1 MADERPNPD
10 ALLAKIKAEA
20 RQHARGKLKVFFGA
34 APGVGKTYTMLE
46 EARRQA
52 EQGRD
57 VVIGYAEPH
66 IRPDTEMLL
75 LGLEILPYK
84 IVEYKGTELKEFD
97 LDAALARKPFI
108 ICIDELA
115 HSNAPGLRHA
125 KRYQDVQELLDAGID
140 VFTTLNV
147 QHLESVN
154 DVVERTSGIKVR
166 ETLPDWVLEQAEEVQ
181 LIDISPEKLLE
192 RIAEGKIYRQHSV
205 DYLTRQFFNRGN
217 LSALRELSLRRMTDR
232 VDAQM
237 EDFRRHNASDEV
249 WPASDRIMVC
259 VGPSPFSARLVRAA
273 RRMATAFKAEW
284 IAVFVDQ
291 PGADKLST
299 AARQRVFET
308 LRLAEQLG
316 GEQTTLAQ
324 DRPAQAILAF
334 ARSRN
339 VTRIIVGTPLRQQH
353 RWRAW
358 LKRSLVDELIRHAG
372 PVDIYVIRD
381 VAEPSPSPDRP
392 DPRSVHLAGYG
403 WAGAATLAIALLGIG
418 LYHGLHLSDTNVLMI
433 YLLGVLAVA
442 LRLGRGPAVLA
453 SMLSVGL
460 FDFTVVPPYY
470 SFAVSDTQ
478 YFITLAVMLIT
489 ALTIT
494 TMADRL
500 QRQSRAAH
508 QRERQTAFLLAFS
521 RELVL
526 ARESKTLLAVG
537 VRHISEMFACHT
549 VILLAATDRTLAI
562 AAGDWPTPPDPK
574 DLGVAQWVLEDN
586 QPAGKTTA
594 TLPSA
599 RGLFIPLRL
608 GQNVTGVV
616 GLTGDSMEQ
625 FADPERTALLETFAN
640 QLAMALERIRLAD
653 EAHRAWERTETE
665 LIRNTLFSGVSHDF
679 RTPLA
684 VITGAATSLLDGGS
698 TLSPSDR
705 QDLLQTIATEADQ
718 MERLIENLLEMTR
731 LESGGLA
738 IKREWYPLQD
748 ILVSA
753 LQRLSRRV
761 KTRTVNVS
769 IPQDLPLLHVDGVL
783 LEQVLVNL
791 IDNALNYSPSDSPID
806 IKAHTQDQ
814 HVRIEVADRG
824 PGLPPGDPEPLFE
837 KFTRGPAA
845 GNRRGIGLGLAICRS
860 IVKLHSGT
868 IRAEKRS
875 EGGTVFIIRLPAQ
888 SQPTPPVRT
897 EPGVVPDSV

>member
-1 MADERPNPD
+1 MADDRPNPD
-10 ALLAKIKAEA
+10 SLLAQIKAEE

-34 APGVGKTYTMLE
+34 APGVGKTYAMLE
-46 EARRQA
+46 DARRQA

-84 IVEYKGTELKEFD
+84 IVEYKGTQLKEFD
-97 LDAALARKPFI
+97 LDAALSRKPAI
-108 ICIDELA
+108 ICVDELA

-125 KRYQDVQELLDAGID
+125 KRYQDVQELLDAGIH

-166 ETLPDWVLEQAEEVQ
+166 ETLPDWVLEQADDVQ
-181 LIDISPEKLLE
+181 LIDISPDQLLE

-217 LSALRELSLRRMTDR
+217 LSALRELALRRMTDR

-237 EDFRRHNASDEV
+237 EDFRRHNAGDEV
-249 WPASDRIMVC
+249 WPAADRIMVC

-291 PGADKLST
+291 PGTATLST
-299 AARQRVFET
+299 AARRRVFET

-316 GEQTTLAQ
+316 GQQTTLTGN
-324 DRPAQAILAF
+324 DPAEAILAF

-339 VTRIIVGTPLRQQH
+339 VTRIIVGTPLRQQRH
-353 RWRAW
+353 WRTW
-358 LKRSLVDELIRHAG
+358 LKRSLVNDLIRHAG

-392 DPRSVHLAGYG
+392 DPRGMRLAGYG
-403 WAGAATLAIALLGIG
+403 WSVVITLAIAVLGIG

-433 YLLGVLAVA
+433 YLLGVLGVA

-470 SFAVSDTQ
+470 SFAVSDAQ
-478 YFITLAVMLIT
+478 YFITFAVMLIT

-500 QRQSRAAH
+500 QRQSYAARR
-508 QRERQTAFLLAFS
+508 RERQTAFLLAFS

-526 ARESKTLLAVG
+526 ARDAKTLFAIG
-537 VRHISEMFACHT
+537 VRHISEIFACHT
-549 VILLAATDRTLAI
+549 AILPAAMDRTVSM

-574 DLGVAQWVLEDN
+574 DLGVAQWVLDHN
-586 QPAGKTTA
+586 QSAGKTTA
-594 TLPSA
+594 TLSLA

-608 GQNVTGVV
+608 GQQVIGVL
-616 GLTGDSMEQ
+616 GLTGESMEQ
-625 FADPERTALLETFAN
+625 FADPERAALLETFAN
-640 QLAMALERIRLAD
+640 QLAMAMERIRLAD

-684 VITGAATSLLDGGS
+684 VITGAATSLLDGE
-698 TLSPSDR
+698 TALTPSDR
-705 QDLLQTIATEADQ
+705 RDLLQTIATEADH

-731 LESGGLA
+731 LESGGPA
-738 IKREWYPLQD
+738 VKPEWFPLQD

-761 KTRTVNVS
+761 KTRKVNVS
-769 IPQDLPLLHVDGVL
+769 IPPDLPLLHVDGML

-791 IDNALNYSPSDSPID
+791 IDNALNYSPADSPID
-806 IKAHTQDQ
+806 IQAHAQDDSLD
-814 HVRIEVADRG
+814 IAVADRG
-824 PGLPPGDPEPLFE
+824 PGLPPDDPELLFD

-845 GNRRGIGLGLAICRS
+845 GNRRGMGLGLAICRS
-860 IVKLHSGT
+860 IVRLHGGT
-868 IRAEKRS
+868 IQAQPRP
-875 EGGTVFIIRLPAQ
+875 GGGSVFIIRLAIPRPLLPAGGA
-888 SQPTPPVRT
+888 
-897 EPGVVPDSV
+897 EPDTTARSA